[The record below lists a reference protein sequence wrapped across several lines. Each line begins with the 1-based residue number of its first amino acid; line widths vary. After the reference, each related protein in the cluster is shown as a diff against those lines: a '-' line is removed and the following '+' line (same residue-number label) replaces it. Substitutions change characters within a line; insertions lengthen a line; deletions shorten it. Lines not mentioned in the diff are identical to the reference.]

1 MKTNMYFT
9 LLTKELVEQMK
20 NGKLIIFIFV
30 FGFFGLLSPISAKF
44 MPDIIASF
52 TETQNI
58 QIIVPEP
65 TWLDAVGQYIKNL
78 TQMCMFIAIIIYMGL
93 ISREK
98 ETGTLVFL
106 LVKPVKRSTFIL
118 AKFSSVLIVAII
130 SMIGSFVAASIFSY
144 FYFDGFDIA
153 GFAKLN
159 MLMLLYLVNILFI
172 TVLFSSIFKSQIIA
186 GILSFGAFLVLSLM
200 AQIGAVSKFIP
211 SGLMSEANN
220 AIVGNPINAGVVISS
235 FLFLVLSV
243 ILSIILF
250 KKWEP

>member
-1 MKTNMYFT
+1 MYLT
-9 LLTKELVEQMK
+9 LLTKELVEQVK
-20 NGKLIIFIFV
+20 NGKLIIFVFV

-65 TWLDAVGQYIKNL
+65 TWIDAVGQYIKNL
-78 TQMCMFIAIIIYMGL
+78 TQMCVFIVILIYMGI

-118 AKFSSVLIVAII
+118 AKFSSVAIGAVI
-130 SMIGSFVAASIFSY
+130 SMIGSFIAASAFSY
-144 FYFDGFDIA
+144 FFFQGFDVI

-159 MLMLLYLVNILFI
+159 LIMLLYLINILFI
-172 TVLFSSIFKSQIIA
+172 TVLFSSIFKSQIMA
-186 GILSFGAFLVLSLM
+186 GVMSFGAFLVLSLL
-200 AQIGAVSKFIP
+200 AQVNAVSKFLP
-211 SGLMSEANN
+211 SGLLAETNN
-220 AIVGNPINAGVVISS
+220 AIIGNPISPGVIISS
-235 FLFLVLSV
+235 FVVIIMSV
-243 ILSIILF
+243 ALSIVLF
-250 KKWEP
+250 RKWEP